1 MPEKA
6 SSGMMDG
13 VPSMRRDGGA
23 VLCYSF
29 PPYGDAPAES
39 ARASAGAALLSQ
51 LRAGNQRS
59 TDVRRLLC
67 RDLPPLWYA
76 AGIARRTRNRIMD
89 PVPVLAA
96 DVDSSSAARANQ
108 NNPTRAKP
116 TLVRGLSLLDS
127 VLLLVSGIIGSSIF
141 LTAKDIAVPLPQPI
155 LFLLVWVLGAV
166 ISLFGCVAFAEL
178 GSMFP
183 DSGGQYIYL
192 REAYGDLVA
201 FLYGW
206 MLFAVANGGS
216 IAALSVASAAYL
228 GKVFPVA
235 SEQRV
240 VFALLGISVTR
251 AHVLGLVLIA
261 ILTYVNV
268 VGLRWGTLL
277 QNVST
282 WTKFT
287 AMAAFVVLGFAIGK
301 GSWSNFHAPGTS
313 LTMGL
318 APTQLISALGV
329 GLIAVFWA
337 YDGWVYIT
345 WVAGEVKEPRRNVPL
360 AMVLGVL
367 AVGVIYV
374 AMNMTYVY
382 ALPLKEIAVHETI
395 AHAAA
400 EALFSPGAAM
410 WLSLVIAV
418 SCFSA
423 AATCT
428 LSGARVYLAM
438 AQDGVF
444 FKRMA
449 VIHPKWRTPAFS
461 LVGQGAWAAALTLSG
476 RYDQLYT
483 YVIYGMVLSYTLTVM
498 GMFLLRWKR
507 PEIPRPYRC
516 TGYPW
521 LPAIY
526 VLIGAAWT
534 LNTIITRPSE
544 AFWGTAIVLVG
555 VPGYLYWK
563 RSGRA

>member
-1 MPEKA
+1 
-6 SSGMMDG
+6 MDPTP
-13 VPSMRRDGGA
+13 V
-23 VLCYSF
+23 
-29 PPYGDAPAES
+29 APA
-39 ARASAGAALLSQ
+39 Q
-51 LRAGNQRS
+51 
-59 TDVRRLLC
+59 
-67 RDLPPLWYA
+67 
-76 AGIARRTRNRIMD
+76 
-89 PVPVLAA
+89 
-96 DVDSSSAARANQ
+96 SSSAES
-108 NNPTRAKP
+108 KP
-116 TLVRGLSLLDS
+116 TLVRGLGLLDS

-141 LTAKDIAVPLPQPI
+141 LTAKDIAGPLPQPV
-155 LFLLVWVLGAV
+155 LFLLVWVLGAL
-166 ISLFGCVAFAEL
+166 ISLCACFAFAEL

-192 REAYGDLVA
+192 REAYGDLIA

-206 MLFAVANGGS
+206 MLFSVANGGT
-216 IAALSVASAAYL
+216 IAALSVASAAYV
-228 GKVFPVA
+228 GQVFPVV
-235 SEQRV
+235 SQDHLV
-240 VFALLGISVTR
+240 VAFAGIVVTR
-251 AHVLGLVLIA
+251 AHLLGLLLIA
-261 ILTYVNV
+261 LLTYVNV

-301 GSWSNFHAPGTS
+301 GSWSNFHSHGVG

-318 APTQLISALGV
+318 GPGKLISALGV
-329 GLIAVFWA
+329 GLIAVYFA

-345 WVAGEVKEPRRNVPL
+345 WVAGEVKDPRKNVPL

-367 AVGVIYV
+367 VVGAIYL

-382 ALPLKEIAVHETI
+382 ALPLSEVAKHETI
-395 AHAAA
+395 VHDAAA
-400 EALFSPGAAM
+400 VLFSSGVAG
-410 WLSLVIAV
+410 WLSAMIAI

-461 LVGQGAWAAALTLSG
+461 LIGQGVWAAALTLSG

-483 YVIYGMVLSYTLTVM
+483 YVIYGMVLSYTLTVI

-507 PEIPRPYRC
+507 PEMPRPYRC

-526 VLIGAAWT
+526 VLIGVAWI
-534 LNTIITRPSE
+534 LNTTLRRPLES
-544 AFWGTAIVLVG
+544 FVSIAIVLVG
-555 VPGYLYWK
+555 VPFYLFWK
-563 RSGRA
+563 RRSRQSHSLPSPQ

>member
-1 MPEKA
+1 MEPATLLPGPDSEPTEE
-6 SSGMMDG
+6 SS
-13 VPSMRRDGGA
+13 
-23 VLCYSF
+23 
-29 PPYGDAPAES
+29 
-39 ARASAGAALLSQ
+39 
-51 LRAGNQRS
+51 
-59 TDVRRLLC
+59 
-67 RDLPPLWYA
+67 
-76 AGIARRTRNRIMD
+76 
-89 PVPVLAA
+89 
-96 DVDSSSAARANQ
+96 
-108 NNPTRAKP
+108 RAKP
-116 TLVRGLSLLDS
+116 SLVRGLGLLDS

-141 LTAKDIAVPLPQPI
+141 LTAKDIASPLPQPL
-155 LFLLVWVLGAV
+155 LFIFVWVLGAL
-166 ISLFGCVAFAEL
+166 ISLCACFAFAEL

-192 REAYGDLVA
+192 REAYGDLIA

-206 MLFAVANGGS
+206 MLFTVANGGT
-216 IAALSVASAAYL
+216 IAALSVAAAAYA
-228 GKVFPVA
+228 GEVFPAV
-235 SEQRV
+235 SQNHV
-240 VFALLGISVTR
+240 VFTMFGIAVTR
-251 AHVLGLVLIA
+251 AHLLGLVLIA
-261 ILTYVNV
+261 LLTYVNV
-268 VGLRWGTLL
+268 IGLRWGALL

-287 AMAAFVVLGFAIGK
+287 AMAAFVGLGFIIGK
-301 GSWSNFHAPGTS
+301 GHWSNFQAHGVS

-318 APTQLISALGV
+318 GPVQLISALGV

-367 AVGVIYV
+367 AVAVIYI
-374 AMNMTYVY
+374 AMNLTYMY
-382 ALPLKEIAVHETI
+382 ALPMKEIATHETI

-400 EALFSPGAAM
+400 TALFSPRAAV
-410 WLSLVIAV
+410 WLSLMIAV
-418 SCFSA
+418 ACFSA

-461 LVGQGAWAAALTLSG
+461 LIGQGIWAAILTLSG
-476 RYDQLYT
+476 HYDDLYT
-483 YVIYGMVLSYTLTVM
+483 FVIYGMVLSYTLTVIAL
-498 GMFLLRWKR
+498 FWLRWKR

-526 VLIGAAWT
+526 VLVGAAWT
-534 LNTIITRPSE
+534 LNTIITRPVQ
-544 AFWGTAIVLVG
+544 AFWGTAIILAG
-555 VPGYLYWK
+555 APLYLYWK
-563 RSGRA
+563 TSTGRLRKRSP

>member
-1 MPEKA
+1 MEPTPVLPAPKNSTPTSE
-6 SSGMMDG
+6 SSG
-13 VPSMRRDGGA
+13 
-23 VLCYSF
+23 
-29 PPYGDAPAES
+29 
-39 ARASAGAALLSQ
+39 SQ
-51 LRAGNQRS
+51 
-59 TDVRRLLC
+59 
-67 RDLPPLWYA
+67 
-76 AGIARRTRNRIMD
+76 
-89 PVPVLAA
+89 
-96 DVDSSSAARANQ
+96 
-108 NNPTRAKP
+108 P
-116 TLVRGLSLLDS
+116 TLVRGLGLLDS

-141 LTAKDIAVPLPQPI
+141 LTAKDIAGPLPQPM
-155 LFLLVWVLGAV
+155 LFLLVWVLGAL
-166 ISLFGCVAFAEL
+166 ISLCACFAFAEL

-206 MLFAVANGGS
+206 MLFSVANGGT
-216 IAALSVASAAYL
+216 IAALSVASAAYV
-228 GKVFPVA
+228 GQVVPAVSQEHIVVA
-235 SEQRV
+235 
-240 VFALLGISVTR
+240 FHGIVVTR
-251 AHVLGLVLIA
+251 AHLFGLVLIA
-261 ILTYVNV
+261 ALTWVNV
-268 VGLRWGTLL
+268 VGLRWGALL
-277 QNVST
+277 QNIST

-287 AMAAFVVLGFAIGK
+287 AMAAFVTLGFAIGK
-301 GSWSNFHAPGTS
+301 GNWSNFHSNGIS

-318 APTQLISALGV
+318 TPTQLVSALGV

-374 AMNMTYVY
+374 AMNLTYMY
-382 ALPLKEIAVHETI
+382 ALPLKDIATHETI

-400 EALFSPGAAM
+400 AVLFSPRAAV
-410 WLSLVIAV
+410 WLSLMIAV

-461 LVGQGAWAAALTLSG
+461 LIGQGIWAAALTLSG

-483 YVIYGMVLSYTLTVM
+483 YVIYGMVLSYTLTVIA
-498 GMFLLRWKR
+498 MFWLRWKR

-526 VLIGAAWT
+526 VLIGTAWT
-534 LNTIITRPSE
+534 LNTIITRTTE
-544 AFWGTAIVLVG
+544 AFWGTVIVLIG

-563 RSGRA
+563 RSNRKTAVL

>member
-1 MPEKA
+1 MNSTVA
-6 SSGMMDG
+6 SVTTD
-13 VPSMRRDGGA
+13 
-23 VLCYSF
+23 
-29 PPYGDAPAES
+29 S
-39 ARASAGAALLSQ
+39 A
-51 LRAGNQRS
+51 
-59 TDVRRLLC
+59 TD
-67 RDLPPLWYA
+67 
-76 AGIARRTRNRIMD
+76 T
-89 PVPVLAA
+89 
-96 DVDSSSAARANQ
+96 S
-108 NNPTRAKP
+108 KP

-141 LTAKDIAVPLPQPI
+141 LTAKDIAGPLPQP
-155 LFLLVWVLGAV
+155 LMFLGVWVLGGI

-183 DSGGQYIYL
+183 ESGGQYVYL

-206 MLFAVANGGS
+206 MLFAVANGGT
-216 IAALSVASAAYL
+216 IAALAVASAAYT
-228 GKVFPVA
+228 GQVFPVVSQDHIVMTLA
-235 SEQRV
+235 GV
-240 VFALLGISVTR
+240 TITR
-251 AHVLGLVLIA
+251 AHLFGLLLIV

-287 AMAAFVVLGFAIGK
+287 AMAAFVLLGFAIGK
-301 GSWSNFHAPGTS
+301 GDWSHFRPHGVGP
-313 LTMGL
+313 TMGMH
-318 APTQLISALGV
+318 PTQLISAMGV
-329 GLIAVFWA
+329 ALIAVFWA

-360 AMVLGVL
+360 SMVLGVL
-367 AVGVIYV
+367 VVGAIYI
-374 AMNMTYVY
+374 AMNVTYLY
-382 ALPLKEIAVHETI
+382 ALPLNQIAQHETI

-400 EALFSPGAAM
+400 AALFSPHAAV
-410 WLSLVIAV
+410 WLSLMIAV

-449 VIHPKWRTPAFS
+449 VIHPRWRTPAFS
-461 LVGQGAWAAALTLSG
+461 LIGQGIWAALLTLSG

-483 YVIYGMVLSYTLTVM
+483 YVIYGMVLSYTLTVI

-507 PEIPRPYRC
+507 PDIPRPYRC

-521 LPAIY
+521 IPAIY
-526 VLIGAAWT
+526 VLVGAAWT
-534 LNTIITRPSE
+534 LNTIITRPAE

-555 VPGYLYWK
+555 VPGYVYWK
-563 RSGRA
+563 KNGRIAEGAK

>member
-1 MPEKA
+1 MEP
-6 SSGMMDG
+6 
-13 VPSMRRDGGA
+13 
-23 VLCYSF
+23 
-29 PPYGDAPAES
+29 
-39 ARASAGAALLSQ
+39 
-51 LRAGNQRS
+51 
-59 TDVRRLLC
+59 T
-67 RDLPPLWYA
+67 
-76 AGIARRTRNRIMD
+76 
-89 PVPVLAA
+89 PVLSAPGP
-96 DVDSSSAARANQ
+96 DSQGTA
-108 NNPTRAKP
+108 PDAKP

-141 LTAKDIAVPLPQPI
+141 LTAKDIATPLPQPA

-166 ISLFGCVAFAEL
+166 ISLCACFAFAEL

-192 REAYGDLVA
+192 REAYGDLIA

-206 MLFAVANGGS
+206 MLFSVANGGT
-216 IAALSVASAAYL
+216 IAALSVASAAYI
-228 GKVFPVA
+228 GQVFPFV
-235 SEQRV
+235 SEAHV
-240 VFALLGISVTR
+240 IVTFWGIAFTR
-251 AHVLGLVLIA
+251 AHLFGLALIA
-261 ILTYVNV
+261 ILTCVNV
-268 VGLRWGTLL
+268 FGLRWGALL

-287 AMAAFVVLGFAIGK
+287 AMAAFVCLGFLIGK
-301 GSWSNFHAPGTS
+301 GHWSNFQSQGVPLS
-313 LTMGL
+313 MGL
-318 APTQLISALGV
+318 TPTQLISAMGV

-345 WVAGEVKEPRRNVPL
+345 WVAGEVKEPRKNVPL

-367 AVGVIYV
+367 AVGVIYI
-374 AMNMTYVY
+374 AMNLTYMY
-382 ALPLKEIAVHETI
+382 ALPLKEMAAHETI

-400 EALFSPGAAM
+400 AVLFSPRAAV
-410 WLSLVIAV
+410 WLSLMIAI

-444 FKRMA
+444 FRKMA
-449 VIHPKWRTPAFS
+449 AIHPKWRTPAFS
-461 LVGQGAWAAALTLSG
+461 LIGQGIWSAALTISG

-483 YVIYGMVLSYTLTVM
+483 YVIYGMVLSYTLTVIAL
-498 GMFLLRWKR
+498 FWLRWKR
-507 PEIPRPYRC
+507 PDIPRPYRC

-526 VLIGAAWT
+526 VIIGGAWT
-534 LNTIITRPSE
+534 LNTIITRPTE
-544 AFWGTAIVLVG
+544 AFWGTAIVLIG

-563 RSGRA
+563 RSNREAAAVE

>member
-1 MPEKA
+1 ME
-6 SSGMMDG
+6 
-13 VPSMRRDGGA
+13 
-23 VLCYSF
+23 
-29 PPYGDAPAES
+29 
-39 ARASAGAALLSQ
+39 
-51 LRAGNQRS
+51 
-59 TDVRRLLC
+59 
-67 RDLPPLWYA
+67 
-76 AGIARRTRNRIMD
+76 
-89 PVPVLAA
+89 PVPVVPAT
-96 DVDSSSAARANQ
+96 DIQSSDS
-108 NNPTRAKP
+108 KP
-116 TLVRGLSLLDS
+116 TLVRGLGLLDS
-127 VLLLVSGIIGSSIF
+127 VLLLVSGVIGSSIF
-141 LTAKDIAVPLPQPI
+141 LTAKDIASPLPHPV
-155 LFLLVWVLGAV
+155 LFLLVWVLGAL
-166 ISLFGCVAFAEL
+166 ISLCACFAFAEL

-192 REAYGDLVA
+192 REAYGDLIA

-206 MLFAVANGGS
+206 MLFAVANGGT

-228 GKVFPVA
+228 GQVFPVV
-235 SEQRV
+235 SQERI
-240 VFALLGISVTR
+240 VFSLAGLAVSR
-251 AHVLGLVLIA
+251 AHLLGLVLIA
-261 ILTYVNV
+261 VLTYVNV
-268 VGLRWGTLL
+268 FGLRWGALL

-282 WTKFT
+282 WTKFA
-287 AMAAFVVLGFAIGK
+287 AMSAFVVLGFAIGK
-301 GSWSNFHAPGTS
+301 GHWSNFQAHGTPPT
-313 LTMGL
+313 LGL
-318 APTQLISALGV
+318 SPTALISALGV

-345 WVAGEVKEPRRNVPL
+345 WVAGEVKNPRRNVPL

-374 AMNMTYVY
+374 AMNVTYVY
-382 ALPLKEIAVHETI
+382 ALPLKEIAQHETI

-400 EALFSPGAAM
+400 AALFSPQAAG
-410 WLSLVIAV
+410 WLSLMIAV

-428 LSGARVYLAM
+428 LSGARVYMAM

-444 FKRMA
+444 FRRMA

-461 LVGQGAWAAALTLSG
+461 LIGQGIWAALLTVSG

-483 YVIYGMVLSYTLTVM
+483 YVIYGMVLSYTLTVI

-526 VLIGAAWT
+526 VLIGTAWT
-534 LNTIITRPSE
+534 LNTIITRPWE
-544 AFWGTAIVLVG
+544 AFWGTTIVLIG

-563 RSGRA
+563 RSSTKAAAVE

>member
-1 MPEKA
+1 MEPTAVVPAAEEQ
-6 SSGMMDG
+6 SGSTTQ
-13 VPSMRRDGGA
+13 PS
-23 VLCYSF
+23 
-29 PPYGDAPAES
+29 
-39 ARASAGAALLSQ
+39 
-51 LRAGNQRS
+51 
-59 TDVRRLLC
+59 
-67 RDLPPLWYA
+67 
-76 AGIARRTRNRIMD
+76 
-89 PVPVLAA
+89 
-96 DVDSSSAARANQ
+96 
-108 NNPTRAKP
+108 
-116 TLVRGLSLLDS
+116 LVRGLSLLDS

-141 LTAKDIAVPLPQPI
+141 LTAKDIAGPLPQPV

-216 IAALSVASAAYL
+216 IAALTVASAVYT
-228 GKVFPVA
+228 GQVFPIVSQEKVFFA
-235 SEQRV
+235 IGSIV
-240 VFALLGISVTR
+240 VSR
-251 AHVLGLVLIA
+251 ANVLGLVLIA
-261 ILTYVNV
+261 VLTWVNV
-268 VGLRWGTLL
+268 VGLRWGALL
-277 QNVST
+277 QNLST

-287 AMAAFVVLGFAIGK
+287 AMSAFVVLGLAFGK
-301 GSWSNFHAPGTS
+301 GSWSNFESHGVG

-318 APTQLISALGV
+318 GPAQLISAFGV

-345 WVAGEVKEPRRNVPL
+345 WVAGEVKNPRRNVPL

-367 AVGVIYV
+367 AVGAIYV
-374 AMNMTYVY
+374 AMNVTYIY
-382 ALPLKEIAVHETI
+382 ALPLKEIATHETI

-400 EALFSPGAAM
+400 VALFSPRAAV
-410 WLSLVIAV
+410 WLSLMIAV

-444 FKRMA
+444 FRRMA

-461 LVGQGAWAAALTLSG
+461 LIGQGVWAAVLTLSG

-483 YVIYGMVLSYTLTVM
+483 YVIFGMVLSYTLTVI

-507 PEIPRPYRC
+507 PDIPRPYRC

-521 LPAIY
+521 LPGIY
-526 VLIGAAWT
+526 VLIGTAWT
-534 LNTIITRPSE
+534 LNTIITRPTE
-544 AFWGTAIVLVG
+544 AFWGAAIVLIG
-555 VPGYLYWK
+555 VPFYLFWK
-563 RSGRA
+563 RANRKATAVK

>member
-1 MPEKA
+1 
-6 SSGMMDG
+6 MD
-13 VPSMRRDGGA
+13 S
-23 VLCYSF
+23 
-29 PPYGDAPAES
+29 APAPVEPP
-39 ARASAGAALLSQ
+39 ASNSQ
-51 LRAGNQRS
+51 S
-59 TDVRRLLC
+59 TL
-67 RDLPPLWYA
+67 
-76 AGIARRTRNRIMD
+76 I
-89 PVPVLAA
+89 
-96 DVDSSSAARANQ
+96 Q
-108 NNPTRAKP
+108 PTLVQP

-141 LTAKDIAVPLPQPI
+141 LTAKDIAGPLPQPM
-155 LFLLVWVLGAV
+155 LFLLVWVIGGV

-183 DSGGQYIYL
+183 ESGGQYVYL

-206 MLFAVANGGS
+206 MLFSVANGGS
-216 IAALSVASAAYL
+216 IAALSVASAAYT
-228 GKVFPVA
+228 GQVFPIV
-235 SEQRV
+235 SQDHIV
-240 VFALLGISVTR
+240 LQVLGITITR
-251 AHVLGLVLIA
+251 AHVFGLLLIA

-277 QNVST
+277 QNLST
-282 WTKFT
+282 WTKFA
-287 AMAAFVVLGFAIGK
+287 AMAAFVVLGFAVGK
-301 GSWSNFHAPGTS
+301 GDWSHFRAHGVGLS
-313 LTMGL
+313 MGL
-318 APTQLISALGV
+318 HPTQLISVMGIA
-329 GLIAVFWA
+329 LIAVFWA

-360 AMVLGVL
+360 AMVLGVIV
-367 AVGVIYV
+367 VGLMYM
-374 AMNMTYVY
+374 AMNMTYLY
-382 ALPLKEIAVHETI
+382 ALPLGEIAQHETI

-400 EALFSPGAAM
+400 VALFSPRIAV
-410 WLSLVIAV
+410 WLSLLIAV

-461 LVGQGAWAAALTLSG
+461 LIGQGIWAAVLTISG

-483 YVIYGMVLSYTLTVM
+483 YVIFGMVLSYTLTVI

-507 PEIPRPYRC
+507 PEISRPYRC

-526 VLIGAAWT
+526 VLVGVAWT
-534 LNTIITRPSE
+534 LNTIITRPTE
-544 AFWGTAIVLVG
+544 AFWGAGIVLVG

-563 RSGRA
+563 RSPGRAV

>member
-1 MPEKA
+1 
-6 SSGMMDG
+6 MDT
-13 VPSMRRDGGA
+13 PA
-23 VLCYSF
+23 VTQS
-29 PPYGDAPAES
+29 AQQTES
-39 ARASAGAALLSQ
+39 
-51 LRAGNQRS
+51 
-59 TDVRRLLC
+59 
-67 RDLPPLWYA
+67 
-76 AGIARRTRNRIMD
+76 
-89 PVPVLAA
+89 
-96 DVDSSSAARANQ
+96 
-108 NNPTRAKP
+108 KP

-141 LTAKDIAVPLPQPI
+141 LTAKDIAGPLPQPV
-155 LFLLVWVLGAV
+155 LFLGVWVLGGV
-166 ISLFGCVAFAEL
+166 VSLFACVAFAEL

-183 DSGGQYIYL
+183 DSGGQYVYL

-206 MLFAVANGGS
+206 MLFAVANGGT
-216 IAALSVASAAYL
+216 IAALSVASAAYM
-228 GKVFPVA
+228 GQIIPVI
-235 SEQRV
+235 SQEHV
-240 VFALLGISVTR
+240 VFAAFGITFTR
-251 AHVLGLVLIA
+251 AHVVGLVLIVV
-261 ILTYVNV
+261 LTYVNV
-268 VGLRWGTLL
+268 VGLRWGALL

-301 GSWSNFHAPGTS
+301 GSWGNFSGHGVG

-318 APTQLISALGV
+318 GPGPFISALGV

-345 WVAGEVKEPRRNVPL
+345 WVAGEVKDPRRNVPL
-360 AMVLGVL
+360 AMVLGILV
-367 AVGVIYV
+367 VGVIYM

-382 ALPLKEIAVHETI
+382 AMPLTEVAKHETI

-400 EALFSPGAAM
+400 ASLFSPGAAV
-410 WLSLVIAV
+410 WLSATIAV

-461 LVGQGAWAAALTLSG
+461 LIGQGVWAALLTVSG

-483 YVIYGMVLSYTLTVM
+483 YVIYGMVLSYTLTVI
-498 GMFLLRWKR
+498 GLFILRWKR
-507 PEIPRPYRC
+507 PDIPRPYRC

-521 LPAIY
+521 LPGFYI
-526 VLIGAAWT
+526 LIGAAWT
-534 LNTIITRPSE
+534 LNTIITRPTE
-544 AFWGTAIVLVG
+544 AFWGTTIVLIG

-563 RSGRA
+563 RASRKVAVE

>member
-1 MPEKA
+1 MMEPVPAVPATESRLSGTE
-6 SSGMMDG
+6 SSG
-13 VPSMRRDGGA
+13 
-23 VLCYSF
+23 
-29 PPYGDAPAES
+29 
-39 ARASAGAALLSQ
+39 
-51 LRAGNQRS
+51 
-59 TDVRRLLC
+59 
-67 RDLPPLWYA
+67 
-76 AGIARRTRNRIMD
+76 
-89 PVPVLAA
+89 
-96 DVDSSSAARANQ
+96 
-108 NNPTRAKP
+108 AKP

-141 LTAKDIAVPLPQPI
+141 LTAKDIAGPLPQPV
-155 LFLLVWVLGAV
+155 LFLLVWVLGAL
-166 ISLFGCVAFAEL
+166 ISLCACFAFAEL

-192 REAYGDLVA
+192 REAYGDLIA

-206 MLFAVANGGS
+206 MLFWVANGGT
-216 IAALSVASAAYL
+216 IAALSVASAAYVGQVL
-228 GKVFPVA
+228 PVVGQEHVA
-235 SEQRV
+235 FSIV
-240 VFALLGISVTR
+240 GMAITR
-251 AHVLGLVLIA
+251 AHLFGLLLIV

-268 VGLRWGTLL
+268 VGLRWGALL

-287 AMAAFVVLGFAIGK
+287 ALAAFVVLGFAIGK
-301 GSWSNFHAPGTS
+301 GNWSNFHAHGVG

-318 APTQLISALGV
+318 GPAQLVSAFGV
-329 GLIAVFWA
+329 GLIAVYWA

-367 AVGVIYV
+367 AVGVIYI
-374 AMNMTYVY
+374 AMNLTYVY
-382 ALPLKEIAVHETI
+382 ALPLQEIAAHETI

-400 EALFSPGAAM
+400 AALFSPRAAV
-410 WLSLVIAV
+410 WLSLMIAL

-461 LVGQGAWAAALTLSG
+461 LVGQGIWAAALTLSG

-483 YVIYGMVLSYTLTVM
+483 YVIYGMVLSYTLTVI
-498 GMFLLRWKR
+498 GMFWLRWKR

-526 VLIGAAWT
+526 VLIGVAWI
-534 LNTIITRPSE
+534 LNTTLRRPMES
-544 AFWGTAIVLVG
+544 FWSMAIVLIG

-563 RSGRA
+563 RGSRKAAVAE